1 MRLCRIENPNFIS
14 GTAAFYYAS
23 MPDSRPE
30 FYFRD
35 SYYYAMFFV
44 DLFFQAY
51 NMVKQTIKTVYNV
64 WQKSDAENPIK
75 TGIMPVDFV
84 VGKTRYGR
92 AWNVGFN
99 IGKAAFVIKQS
110 FEELQK
116 KK

>member
-1 MRLCRIENPNFIS
+1 
-14 GTAAFYYAS
+14 
-23 MPDSRPE
+23 
-30 FYFRD
+30 
-35 SYYYAMFFV
+35 
-44 DLFFQAY
+44 
-51 NMVKQTIKTVYNV
+51 MVKQTIKTVYNV

-84 VGKTRYGR
+84 IGKTRYGR
-92 AWNVGFN
+92 ARNVGFN